1 MSHRMHSI
9 VDCPS
14 LSSEWA
20 MRVPLA
26 VEGLTPSL
34 VQIGH
39 VADRRPLEAARR
51 GLQATEGTC

>member
-1 MSHRMHSI
+1 MHSI

-14 LSSEWA
+14 LSYEWA

>member
-1 MSHRMHSI
+1 MHSI

-14 LSSEWA
+14 LSYEWA

-39 VADRRPLEAARR
+39 VADRRPLEAARQ

>member
-1 MSHRMHSI
+1 MHLI

-14 LSSEWA
+14 LSSEWV
-20 MRVPLA
+20 MRVPLV
-26 VEGLTPSL
+26 VEGSTPSL

-39 VADRRPLEAARR
+39 VADRRPLEAAQQ